1 MNPSSRARFLAL
13 ARLDLAEVRRSR
25 WLIFCVVLYALLA
38 GLFVLVGLRESR
50 VLGFTGTGRVLLS
63 LSHTLVLL
71 LPLLALTAI
80 GQVVNRA
87 RDDGTC
93 ELLFSHPFSRR
104 EYFLAVTMVR
114 FGVLLVPLVVLMV
127 LVALLG
133 RLLLASPVPWE
144 FLGRSLLV
152 CGALL
157 WAFTGLGVAV
167 SVEVRHPARA
177 VMVLLA
183 LWVLGVALLDFGLI
197 GLMLRWRL
205 HARTV
210 FALAALNP
218 VEASRLALLVSAEPS
233 LTVLGPV
240 GFYLANR
247 LGAGWVEFAGVAWP
261 AIVGTLAWGFAR
273 RRFSHGD
280 LV

>member
-1 MNPSSRARFLAL
+1 MSGTRAARLLAL
-13 ARLDLAEVRRSR
+13 ARLDFADVRRSR
-25 WLIFCVVLYALLA
+25 WLAFCGALYAVLA
-38 GLFVLVGLRESR
+38 GLFVLVGLRQSS

-71 LPLLALTAI
+71 LPLLALTAT

-87 RDDGTC
+87 RDDGTL

-104 EYFLAVTMVR
+104 DYYLALSLVRFTVLLAPLILLMLAVAIL
-114 FGVLLVPLVVLMV
+114 GLLLLGSAIPWGYLGRCV
-127 LVALLG
+127 LVCA
-133 RLLLASPVPWE
+133 
-144 FLGRSLLV
+144 
-152 CGALL
+152 ALL
-157 WAFTGLGVAV
+157 WAFTGLGLVV
-167 SVEVRHPARA
+167 TVTVRNQARA
-177 VMVLLA
+177 IMVLLA

-218 VEASRLALLVSAEPS
+218 VEAARLGLLVSAEPS
-233 LTVLGPV
+233 LSILGPV
-240 GFYLANR
+240 GFYLAQR
-247 LGAGWVEFAGVAWP
+247 LGAGWVEFTGIAWP
-261 AIVGTLAWGFAR
+261 AIVGTTAWWAAR
-273 RRFSHGD
+273 RRFSRGD